1 MHTCAN
7 ANSCAADSNS
17 NSTPAN
23 VNACTA
29 DGNAYATNAY
39 CYNHPA
45 DSNSNST
52 PANVNACT
60 ADGNAYA
67 TNTYCYNHPAD
78 SNSNT
83 ASDSYA
89 SENHRDRAGQPRGLK
104 GTRLLGQED
113 RLFHSRRESHHQPE
127 WTIV

>member
-1 MHTCAN
+1 MPLEGMATSAYGGQNERHHVHTHCRFSSRRCMHTCAN
-7 ANSCAADSNS
+7 ANSCA
-17 NSTPAN
+17 
-23 VNACTA
+23 
-29 DGNAYATNAY
+29 
-39 CYNHPA
+39 A